1 MKRRQRTGHAGPLHL
16 LVEYVN
22 EMKQEKSRVSA
33 LRSAAMAVVIAVVT
47 AFGLAGCAGMQPP
60 TRDATAPQ
68 EKTASALCLNYLGG
82 TTLAREPTGVLQDFG
97 GISGMDRDA
106 ATGTWYLLSDD
117 RSARAPARFYTA
129 DIDVDASGA
138 PAVRVT
144 GIVPL
149 RQADGSVFPN
159 VKQGGEVPDPEGLRI
174 DPQGGDLVW
183 SSEGDRKL
191 GLSPFVRRAA
201 RDGRFINEVP
211 LPENLRVHREAE
223 LGVRDNLAIE
233 GLAFTP
239 DAASLWVSME
249 APLYEDG
256 PVATLGQGG
265 YTRFTRLNREG
276 RVLGQYAYPL
286 DAIPLPPSGGHRR
299 ADNGVSDIL
308 ATPAGTLLVVERSG
322 REVEEGSFQFAIRLY
337 EVSVDDATDV
347 SRTAS
352 LRGVDFKPM
361 RKRLVLDLSKAG
373 IETDNIEAAAWGPRL
388 SNGHATL
395 LLASDDN
402 FHPKQANRFLAFEVC
417 R

>member
-1 MKRRQRTGHAGPLHL
+1 MKRRQRTGHAGPLYL

-22 EMKQEKSRVSA
+22 EMKQEKSRVST
-33 LRSAAMAVVIAVVT
+33 LRSAAMAVAL
-47 AFGLAGCAGMQPP
+47 ASGLAGCAGGVQAPA
-60 TRDATAPQ
+60 RDATAPQ
-68 EKTASALCLNYLGG
+68 EKTASPLCLNYLGG
-82 TTLAREPTGVLQDFG
+82 TTLAREPQGVLQDFG
-97 GISGMDRDA
+97 GISGMDRDP

-129 DIDVDASGA
+129 NIDIDASGA

-201 RDGRFINEVP
+201 RDGRFISEVP

-256 PVATLGQGG
+256 SVATLEQGG
-265 YTRFTRLNREG
+265 YTRFTRLDREG

-322 REVEEGSFQFAIRLY
+322 REVDEGSFQFAIRLY
-337 EVSVDDATDV
+337 EVSVGDATDV

-352 LRGVDFKPM
+352 LRGADFKPM
-361 RKRLVLDLSKAG
+361 RKRLVLDLAKAG
-373 IETDNIEAAAWGPRL
+373 IDSDNIEAAAWGSPRPD
-388 SNGHATL
+388 GRATL

-402 FHPKQANRFLAFEVC
+402 FHPRQANRFLAFEVC
-417 R
+417 K